1 MVNFFSSSPC
11 SISGGGCAC
20 SGAENSISIEP
31 FTEMYDEYDYEHPQ
45 SYTEYEG
52 YSNTASGVSA
62 NSQTVSTAQEQGIL
76 DPIGSYFSQFF
87 ESPIKQTQVQPFHQ
101 QQTHTPFLQE
111 IAQGLGLSPAMIQS
125 LVTQVSQQF
134 NINPSELKENV
145 LHFLSQFGINPGH
158 IRPLINEVAARV
170 GLNNKMGRSGI
181 INPHAIKQ
189 VLEKSNIP
197 VTTNQTASPS
207 NSAQNTRSKVNQVS
221 NLSQQPQV
229 HHNRQQQHHQQQQH
243 RKERIQQLQ
252 QQLAQLQQQGKV
264 PEFDKAAVLA
274 RLQETHPQM
283 YERVQH
289 RLVKPVVVE
298 IPVVHSS
305 NGSKEPVVVKN
316 NGKITT
322 PSGKNVAV
330 DSSGV
335 LKNTHNGTP
344 VTVSNQ
350 VVAVNSAKQLVNS
363 KTGNPVTVIA
373 NQGAVNPVALSQN
386 QARMNNQKVN
396 GFTNVAAPSANGST
410 SIISP
415 NYSEIDQPET
425 EASQNPTFNRN
436 AFRTYF
442 PSIDNQT
449 YDTIAQTLKNRRQPP
464 INISTI
470 NPENL
475 SYKIDEFLQQ
485 YSDN

>member
-20 SGAENSISIEP
+20 SGAESYVNVEP
-31 FTEMYDEYDYEHPQ
+31 FTEMYDEYDYDFSQ
-45 SYTEYEG
+45 EYEG
-52 YSNTASGVSA
+52 YTNTAPGVSE
-62 NSQTVSTAQEQGIL
+62 NSQTVSTAQVQGIH

-87 ESPIKQTQVQPFHQ
+87 ESPIKQTNVQPFLQ
-101 QQTHTPFLQE
+101 QQAHTPFLQE

-125 LVTQVSQQF
+125 LISQVSQQF

-158 IRPLINEVAARV
+158 IRPLVNEVAARV

-197 VTTNQTASPS
+197 VTTNQTAASS
-207 NSAQNTRSKVNQVS
+207 TNSANNNRSKVNQVN
-221 NLSQQPQV
+221 NLSQQPQI
-229 HHNRQQQHHQQQQH
+229 HHNRQQQHHQQQQR

-264 PEFDKAAVLA
+264 PEFDKASILA

-283 YERVQH
+283 YERVQQ

-330 DSSGV
+330 DASGV

-350 VVAVNSAKQLVNS
+350 VVAVNSAKQLVNA

-373 NQGAVNPVALSQN
+373 NQGSVNPVALSQN
-386 QARMNNQKVN
+386 QARMNKQNVN
-396 GFTNVAAPSANGST
+396 AFTNAAVVNSSAAPV
-410 SIISP
+410 ISP
-415 NYSEIDQPET
+415 NYSDMVPT
-425 EASQNPTFNRN
+425 EGNSQSLNNVYGLNKYQKF
-436 AFRTYF
+436 F
-442 PSIDNQT
+442 PGLDSQL
-449 YDTIAQTLKNRRQPP
+449 YDTLSQGTQRRAGVDLA
-464 INISTI
+464 TI

-475 SYKIDEFLQQ
+475 SLKIDQ
-485 YSDN
+485 YLSQYDGN